1 MSSIH
6 ADVGVRVAPRL
17 GAPRL
22 PYGWMFYMVFG
33 GFLVWWVLGM
43 AVFVWFIMG
52 AAMTLSLL
60 MRDKVEAPTGF
71 GVWVLFL
78 LWMLASSIMLGD
90 PGRLVP
96 FLFRALQYGAATAV
110 FLFIYNAPRSKMSDK
125 AIVMAVVSLW
135 VVVVL
140 GGFLGVLMPNFEA
153 PSPMELALPSGLLAN
168 GWVKNMVHLQFAQV
182 QIFLGYDA
190 PRPKFPFE
198 YTNDWGGAIALLTPF
213 AILGWTYLRTRTSRN
228 LFRLVLVFAIIP
240 VILSMNR
247 GLWVSLS
254 VGILY
259 AAMRMAQKGKGRPL
273 GYLLF
278 SVAIIGVLVLFSPL
292 RGVIQARIDNGHS
305 DEGRETLYV
314 EAANGV
320 QESPLFGYGSP
331 QDSEEN
337 SNLPSVGTHGQF
349 WLVMYSHGIPGVIF
363 FVSWYLVLL
372 WKLRRVQTELILWC
386 QVVVLI
392 AFVQLAFYGQLPAQ
406 LIITMI
412 AAALGLRAV
421 RDETRDSRERQRD
434 ALRSEAGLPGGGGA
448 PVVP

>member
-1 MSSIH
+1 MSSI
-6 ADVGVRVAPRL
+6 DVNVGARVEPRL

-33 GFLVWWVLGM
+33 GFLLWWVLGM

-52 AAMTLSLL
+52 AAMGLSLL

-78 LWMLASSIMLGD
+78 VWMLASSIMLGE

-96 FLFRALQYGAATAV
+96 FGFRALQYGAATAV

-135 VVVVL
+135 VIVVL
-140 GGFLGVLMPNFEA
+140 GGFLGVLMPGFEA
-153 PSPMELALPSGLLAN
+153 PSPMELALPGGLTSN

-182 QIFLGYDA
+182 QTFLGYDA

-213 AILGWTYLRTRTSRN
+213 AILGWTFLRTRSSRN
-228 LFRLVLVFAIIP
+228 LFRLVLVLAVVP

-259 AAMRMAQKGKGRPL
+259 AALRLAQKGKGGPL

-278 SVAIIGVLVLFSPL
+278 GVAVIGILVLFSPL
-292 RGVIQARIDNGHS
+292 RGVIQARIDTGHS
-305 DEGRETLYV
+305 DEGRTTLYG
-314 EAANGV
+314 EAARGV
-320 QESPLFGYGSP
+320 RESPLFGYGSP

-349 WLVMYSHGIPGVIF
+349 WLVMYSHGIPGIVF
-363 FVSWYLVLL
+363 FISWYLVML
-372 WKLRRVQTELILWC
+372 WKMRRVQTELILWC

-392 AFVQLAFYGQLPAQ
+392 AFVQLLFYGQLPAQ
-406 LIITMI
+406 LIITMV
-412 AAALGLRAV
+412 AGALGLRAV
-421 RDETRDSRERQRD
+421 RDVARDNRERRV
-434 ALRSEAGLPGGGGA
+434 ATLRSEAGLPGGGA